1 MSMMRTRFPDY
12 KSYADLTMNEIF
24 TNEER
29 KNVSKLEANYLST
42 AVFIMENGK
51 FKMGSIPV
59 QAQFSPVHSITEID
73 FDQDGNMDLLL
84 GGNQNTA
91 RLSFGKSDANYGQ
104 LFRGNG
110 KGQFEYISQQRSGFQ
125 LRGDVRS
132 LLTVGDRVVVGI
144 HQSPVKTY
152 KLQ

>member
-1 MSMMRTRFPDY
+1 MMRTRFPDY
-12 KSYADLTMNEIF
+12 KSYADLSMNEIF
-24 TNEER
+24 TDEER
-29 KNVSKLEANYLST
+29 KNVSKLDVNYLST
-42 AVFIMENGK
+42 AIFLMENGK
-51 FKMGSIPV
+51 FTMGSIPI

-73 FDQDGNMDLLL
+73 FDKDGNMDLLL
-84 GGNQNTA
+84 GGNQNNA

-125 LRGDVRS
+125 IRGDVRS
-132 LLTVGDRVVVGI
+132 MVTIGDLVVFGI
-144 HQSPVKTY
+144 HQSPIKMY